1 MTKSISGNEL
11 LEYGSFQGNMFGTK
25 IETIQKI
32 HEQGKIALLDVE
44 PQVSQLYRSRLLEP
58 FWKHLKWWDWPKVR
72 KIRLQGWMI
81 LRAYRAGS
89 LQVLTAVQTHD
100 FTRLLLTY
108 LFFSISL
115 NQTLKVL
122 RTADFAPLVVFI
134 APTNTAAQVPK
145 TLSRI
150 RSGTSKRL

>member
-1 MTKSISGNEL
+1 
-11 LEYGSFQGNMFGTK
+11 
-25 IETIQKI
+25 
-32 HEQGKIALLDVE
+32 
-44 PQVSQLYRSRLLEP
+44 
-58 FWKHLKWWDWPKVR
+58 
-72 KIRLQGWMI
+72 MI

-150 RSGTSKRL
+150 RSGTLKRL